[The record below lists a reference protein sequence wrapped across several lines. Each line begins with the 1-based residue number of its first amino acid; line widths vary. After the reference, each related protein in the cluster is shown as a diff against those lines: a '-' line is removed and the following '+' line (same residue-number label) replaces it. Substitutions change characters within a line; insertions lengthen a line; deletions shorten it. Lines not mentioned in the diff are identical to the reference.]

1 MIREA
6 IENVNKFEFK
16 YNEEHWQVSFK
27 EDKIEIDVD
36 AGGKFMTAA
45 VAEVKVRNQKDA
57 LKKAKKIIDGL
68 DHQY

>member
-16 YNEEHWQVSFK
+16 YNEEQWQVSFK
-27 EDKIEIDVD
+27 ENKIEIDVD
-36 AGGKFMTAA
+36 AGGSWMTAA
-45 VAEVKVRNQKDA
+45 IDEVKIKNKKDA

-68 DHQY
+68 NKDY